1 MSQKAAKN
9 KVVTLNTLAEK
20 MDSFA
25 KTMDFVLKSMNAMNS
40 RMDSMQSDIRTL
52 QIGQDR
58 EFLRV
63 NHRFS
68 VIESKID
75 DVRGD
80 TELIATTVH
89 LHSLK
94 LGA

>member
-9 KVVTLNTLAEK
+9 KAVTLETL
-20 MDSFA
+20 A
-25 KTMDFVLKSMNAMNS
+25 KTMDFMIESMNSRMDSMCS

-68 VIESKID
+68 VIENKID

-80 TELIATTVH
+80 TELIASTVH
-89 LHSLK
+89 MHSLK